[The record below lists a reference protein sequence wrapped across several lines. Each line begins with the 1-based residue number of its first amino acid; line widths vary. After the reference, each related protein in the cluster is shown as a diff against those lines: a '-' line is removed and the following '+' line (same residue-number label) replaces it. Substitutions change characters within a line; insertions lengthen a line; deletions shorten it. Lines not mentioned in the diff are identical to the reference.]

1 MISSQQQQQ
10 HKYILKYLTNWNA
23 CLSRFIRS
31 PLPSQLDKQLT
42 DSQGTHKGLSLSL
55 SVFSTAVTAVVLYA
69 QLPSVSSAQ

>member
-1 MISSQQQQQ
+1 MISSQQQQK

-31 PLPSQLDKQLT
+31 PLPSQLDKQR
-42 DSQGTHKGLSLSL
+42 QTHKAHTKGSLSL
-55 SVFSTAVTAVVLYA
+55 SVFSTTVTAVVLYA